1 MNFYVLAKCIDSEK
15 GDVIIDLTESS
26 IKIYRALYQ
35 LKEDR
40 EYQIIEDV
48 VNDTAYFQW
57 DIIKSYELAFGK
69 GRNLNKNGFR
79 FLSVN
84 EKDSIRIDDNG
95 LFYVNDLFL
104 GKMMNEKEVEFLQK
118 EGVYKFKLKL
128 ESSQKEG
135 IKLLV
140 RGKKIYRIFT
150 KGKLK
155 SLQNTLKYD
164 QTLLEL
170 IEDQFVED
178 SAKKLEKVEADL
190 KKAMELI
197 LGSMNTL
204 AEIKKDKNHK
214 WK

>member
-214 WK
+214 